1 MSNYL
6 FKGPFAEHI
15 DNHVS
20 LKKAIGYKYEAEA
33 RHLLRFSSF
42 TEQKY
47 PEATMLAKEIVL
59 DWCSKKSYEAQGN
72 QCTRASIL
80 RQLAIYMDGMEIGAC
95 VLPKAYYPTE
105 EQYVPHIYAE
115 NELHRFF
122 HETDQCHYV
131 SECPYLDTSSCRYSF
146 VWFIPV
152 AFAAQKQDS

>member
-15 DNHVS
+15 ENHVS

-47 PEATMLAKEIVL
+47 PEATMLTKEIVL
-59 DWCSKKSYEAQGN
+59 DWCSKKVMRHRPISVRGLRSYGN
-72 QCTRASIL
+72 LPYIWTVWRLAHTSYRKAITPRKNNMCLISIRKMNCSVSSM
-80 RQLAIYMDGMEIGAC
+80 RQINATMS
-95 VLPKAYYPTE
+95 VN
-105 EQYVPHIYAE
+105 VHIA
-115 NELHRFF
+115 
-122 HETDQCHYV
+122 
-131 SECPYLDTSSCRYSF
+131 TSSCQYSF

-152 AFAAQKQDS
+152 AFVPQKQDS